1 MVATAVYSMTM
12 VLRKDTAFP
21 LCAAMFIIII
31 IIIIII
37 GPPAQSL

>member
-1 MVATAVYSMTM
+1 MLLPSYCEINI
-12 VLRKDTAFP
+12 LI
-21 LCAAMFIIII
+21 IIII

>member
-1 MVATAVYSMTM
+1 MHSMNGRVWRPWIDCRVM
-12 VLRKDTAFP
+12 AHRDIN
-21 LCAAMFIIII
+21 IIIRDI